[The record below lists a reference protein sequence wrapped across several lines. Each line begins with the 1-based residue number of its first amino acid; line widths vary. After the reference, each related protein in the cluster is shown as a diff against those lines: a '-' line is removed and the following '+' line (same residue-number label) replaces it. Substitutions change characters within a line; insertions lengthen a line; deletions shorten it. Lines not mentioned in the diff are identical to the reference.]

1 MVTLTVMCPY
11 LTASNPKGAD
21 PDGSVR
27 PFSICFAA
35 RPIGTAGISGRKNGR
50 RTGAETVGSRGRAKV
65 AALRAPPTVIRSVK
79 EFNINRRNLFH
90 YGKKNENN
98 GR

>member
-1 MVTLTVMCPY
+1 MVTLTVICLY
-11 LTASNPKGAD
+11 LTASNPKGTD

-27 PFSICFAA
+27 PALPRFAA
-35 RPIGTAGISGRKNGR
+35 HTVGTAGTSVRKRIR
-50 RTGAETVGSRGRAKV
+50 RTGTETVGSRGRAKV
-65 AALRAPPTVIRSVK
+65 AALRAPSTVRRSVK